1 MSSHPKSASH
11 QRDDAARSFDIDL
24 SNAGPA
30 ADFHSALNSENADAK
45 ISALSTQGLA
55 QFDTLRF
62 HYLQSLAEKLPKQRP
77 AVAEKLLLR
86 LQQATAQLIT
96 DYQRAKPQPV
106 KAKPVT
112 APPSPLTQLIDLL
125 SNSGIAPAENR
136 GSERPETYTTGESA
150 TRENVT
156 GETPAEEKPTLATI
170 TPPEL
175 KALAPLRDSWA
186 KMNAEKL
193 VMRSINEGPEVAGPL
208 NPHFLAIRS
217 LVNMRDLSP
226 HYLNRF
232 VAYMET
238 LLWLE
243 QSSQQKPARKKRK
256 K

>member
-96 DYQRAKPQPV
+96 DYQRAQPQPV

-125 SNSGIAPAENR
+125 SSGSVAPTENR
-136 GSERPETYTTGESA
+136 GSEKSETKVTGKK
-150 TRENVT
+150 VT